1 VLELNEPD
9 ADEGGEAGPTVR
21 RIGDFASATEQ
32 ASRARHRCT
41 EPQCV
46 ATEDEPVLELNEPA
60 TDVAESNDEAEPTG
74 RRIDDI
80 LTTADTFNVAG
91 FGEVRFAR
99 GLPTLTSSHARE
111 RTCTWTWS
119 FAPQPHIIAYELRKR
134 ARSARR
140 SH

>member
-1 VLELNEPD
+1 
-9 ADEGGEAGPTVR
+9 
-21 RIGDFASATEQ
+21 
-32 ASRARHRCT
+32 
-41 EPQCV
+41 
-46 ATEDEPVLELNEPA
+46 VLELNEPA

-111 RTCTWTWS
+111 PSVPAAHGHGASRHRHSRT
-119 FAPQPHIIAYELRKR
+119 
-134 ARSARR
+134 
-140 SH
+140 